1 MRCGLR
7 WFKSLLAVA
16 AVVGALWPGLRVH
29 AQSTGQAGT
38 LRVVASFSILADM
51 VRSVGGAQV
60 QVLSLVGPETD
71 AHSFEPRPNDI
82 KTLAQAQ
89 VLVINGLGFEAWLPG
104 LQQASGFKGL
114 TVVASEGSDLIDHDD
129 HGAHE
134 AHDADEAHDGHAHG
148 SVDPHAWQDLGNGV
162 RYVQAIAQGLAQA
175 DPAHADGYHERANRY
190 AEQLRA
196 LDADIKQRLAG
207 IPLQNRKVIVSHDA
221 FAYFARAYAVQFI
234 PVAGVSGRAEASARG
249 VADLVNRVRKENIAG
264 IFLESAANSSMVEQL
279 ARETGAK
286 VGGKLYADTLAANGQ
301 PADTYLGMM
310 RWNASKLL
318 QVMHATSE
326 VSKR

>member
-7 WFKSLLAVA
+7 RFKSLLAVVA
-16 AVVGALWPGLRVH
+16 AIGVLWPGLRVH
-29 AQSTGQAGT
+29 AQATEQAEP

-51 VRSVGGAQV
+51 VRSIGGEQV

-104 LQQASGFKGL
+104 LQQASGFKGH
-114 TVVASEGSDLIDHDD
+114 TVVASAGSDLIDHEGPDV
-129 HGAHE
+129 H
-134 AHDADEAHDGHAHG
+134 EAHDGHGDDDAHDVHDHG
-148 SVDPHAWQDLGNGV
+148 PVDPHAWQDLGNGV
-162 RYVQAIAQGLAQA
+162 RYVQAIAQGLAKA
-175 DPAHADGYHERANRY
+175 DPTHAQLYRDRADNY
-190 AEQLRA
+190 ARQLSA
-196 LDADIKQRLAG
+196 LDTEIKQRLAG
-207 IPLQNRKVIVSHDA
+207 VPVQSRKVIVSHDA

-249 VADLVNRVRKENIAG
+249 VADLVNQVRKENIAG
-264 IFLESAANSSMVEQL
+264 IFVESAANSSMVEQL

-286 VGGKLYADTLAANGQ
+286 VGGRLYADTLAATGQ

-310 RWNASKLL
+310 RWNADQLL
-318 QVMHATSE
+318 KVLEQKTP
-326 VSKR
+326 